1 MAKKSSKSKVGA
13 SAAALEPRGKKIV
26 FDAEPSVDGDSE
38 NEEQSPT
45 GEESQAD
52 EPEAPGSEE
61 EDATDSDDDA
71 APEAV
76 GFAVDR
82 RKARAEAEAEEAYVS
97 LGIAFQSMANSV

>member
-26 FDAEPSVDGDSE
+26 FDAEPSVDGDDSE

-45 GEESQAD
+45 GEESRD
-52 EPEAPGSEE
+52 EDAEDAGSEE
-61 EDATDSDDDA
+61 EEQTDSDDDDA

-76 GFAVDR
+76 GFAVDQ
-82 RKARAEAEAEEAYVS
+82 RKARAEAEAEEAYVFLS
-97 LGIAFQSMANSV
+97 TL